1 MYFITAST
9 TTGQLQQQTLCN
21 PASAQKQPHASKI
34 QCVHMKASMSLL
46 GRATEVV
53 QKRTLCSPEKRTAQY
68 TVPTPPKPKLF
79 KRTLPGF
86 INS

>member
-9 TTGQLQQQTLCN
+9 TTGQLQKQTLCN
-21 PASAQKQPHASKI
+21 PASAQKQRLASKI

-53 QKRTLCSPEKRTAQY
+53 QKRTLCSPETDCTIY
-68 TVPTPPKPKLF
+68 STD
-79 KRTLPGF
+79 TLPSL
-86 INS
+86 NNLSQRYQA